1 MNDIKIYIVVK
12 HYTDQNI
19 KDSVFFEEPLALD
32 RVKYINKT
40 ETDKDYIYSDYTVL
54 SI

>member
-1 MNDIKIYIVVK
+1 MNEVKIYVVVK

-19 KDSVFFEEPLALD
+19 KDSVFFEESLALD
-32 RVKYINKT
+32 RITYINKT